1 VLKQNKGLY
10 VNIGNSAEKIAG
22 DAKVDEKTKRWLI
35 SACMPSKDAAFV
47 KNYKTTLDSPTP
59 ENFDLMLRHGYENT
73 LCCYTCYMS

>member
-35 SACMPSKDAAFV
+35 SACMPPKDAAFV

-59 ENFDLMLRHGYENT
+59 ENFDLILRHGYENA